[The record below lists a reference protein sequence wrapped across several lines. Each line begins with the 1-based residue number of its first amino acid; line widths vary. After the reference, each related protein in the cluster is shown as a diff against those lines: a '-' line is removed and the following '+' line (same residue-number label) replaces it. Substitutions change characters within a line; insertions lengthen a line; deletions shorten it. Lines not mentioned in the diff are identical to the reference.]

1 MTSLLK
7 TSMVLRPMMSRQMSE
22 VVKSQSDKFVFS
34 NGKFTKVPQNVTQV
48 HEEITHTGQVGKII
62 LKFLKYVM
70 VLIVKSILDS
80 FKLFLNVQNF

>member
-22 VVKSQSDKFVFS
+22 VVKSQGDKFVFS

-48 HEEITHTGQVGKII
+48 HEEITHTAQVGEK
-62 LKFLKYVM
+62 
-70 VLIVKSILDS
+70 
-80 FKLFLNVQNF
+80 KLVELY